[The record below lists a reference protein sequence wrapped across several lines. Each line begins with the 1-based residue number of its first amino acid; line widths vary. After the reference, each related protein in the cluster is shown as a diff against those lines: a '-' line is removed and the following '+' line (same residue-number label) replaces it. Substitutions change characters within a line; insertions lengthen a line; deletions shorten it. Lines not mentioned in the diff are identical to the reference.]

1 MKTNDYFLHIILAM
15 LLCCARINAYA
26 YDIAVQNSDGVTIYY
41 NYINDGTELEVKY
54 GYYGKYSGVVN
65 IPSQVTYQGETMSV
79 TSIGE
84 CAFSDCSGLTSVT
97 IPNSVTSIGSYAFSG
112 CSGLTSV
119 TIGNSVTSIGEYAF
133 SDCSGLTSVTIG
145 NSVTSIGYYAFRH
158 CSGLTSIVVVP
169 ENTCYDSRDNCN
181 AIIETATGTL
191 IFGCQTTIIPNSVTS
206 IGESAFSGC
215 TGLTSVT
222 IPNSVTSIGYDA
234 FYDCTGLTSVTI
246 PNSVTSIG
254 SCAFSGCSGLTSVTI
269 PNSVTSIESYA
280 FSGCSGLTSLTIP
293 NSVTSIGVAAF
304 YDCYG
309 LTSLAIG
316 NSVTSIGNSAFY
328 DCHRL
333 TSVII
338 PNSVTSIGNQAF
350 YNCSGLTSVTIGN
363 SVTSIGNSAFYDCTG
378 LTSLTIP
385 NSVTSIGEGAFY
397 DCYRLNTI
405 NCLNPVP
412 PTCNAAIFLCYSSS
426 SSMPTIRDKY
436 DVYTYANLH
445 VPMGSKEVYSGAYEW
460 RYFNKI
466 KEDMEANGNV
476 FYANLTV
483 KQGTT
488 GYTRQAVKADEK
500 YTIYIG
506 SLGENKVNS
515 VSFNGVDVTDELV
528 NGYYT
533 TPEITAESTLSVT
546 YETNVTGISST
557 TINNDV
563 KVIGYNGEII
573 ISQIEEPS
581 DVQIYSVDGK
591 IIDSRSSAFG
601 SVTIQVPEEQLY
613 LVKVGSRTYKVAL

>member
-1 MKTNDYFLHIILAM
+1 M
-15 LLCCARINAYA
+15 
-26 YDIAVQNSDGVTIYY
+26 
-41 NYINDGTELEVKY
+41 
-54 GYYGKYSGVVN
+54 
-65 IPSQVTYQGETMSV
+65 

-84 CAFSDCSGLTSVT
+84 SAFNDCYGLTSVT
-97 IPNSVTSIGSYAFSG
+97 IPNSVTSIGIDAFDD
-112 CSGLTSV
+112 CFDLTSV
-119 TIGNSVTSIGEYAF
+119 TIGNSVISIGNNAF
-133 SDCSGLTSVTIG
+133 GDCYS
-145 NSVTSIGYYAFRH
+145 
-158 CSGLTSIVVVP
+158 
-169 ENTCYDSRDNCN
+169 
-181 AIIETATGTL
+181 
-191 IFGCQTTIIPNSVTS
+191 
-206 IGESAFSGC
+206 
-215 TGLTSVT
+215 LTSVT
-222 IPNSVTSIGYDA
+222 IPNSVTSIGDGA
-234 FYDCTGLTSVTI
+234 FNDCTGLTSVTI

-254 SCAFSGCSGLTSVTI
+254 SEVFEDCSSLISVTIPNSVTSIGEYAFYSCSSLTSVTI
-269 PNSVTSIESYA
+269 PNSVTSI
-280 FSGCSGLTSLTIP
+280 GK
-293 NSVTSIGVAAF
+293 
-304 YDCYG
+304 
-309 LTSLAIG
+309 
-316 NSVTSIGNSAFY
+316 
-328 DCHRL
+328 
-333 TSVII
+333 
-338 PNSVTSIGNQAF
+338 
-350 YNCSGLTSVTIGN
+350 
-363 SVTSIGNSAFYDCTG
+363 
-378 LTSLTIP
+378 
-385 NSVTSIGEGAFY
+385 GAFGE
-397 DCYRLNTI
+397 CYRLNTV

-412 PTCNAAIFLCYSSS
+412 PTCDAGTFLCSSDDS
-426 SSMPTIRDKY
+426 STPTVRDKY

-557 TINNDV
+557 TINSDV

-581 DVQIYSVDGK
+581 DVQIYTVDGK

>member
-1 MKTNDYFLHIILAM
+1 MNTNNYLLHIILTM
-15 LLCCARINAYA
+15 LLCFAGTKTYA
-26 YDIAVQNSDGVTIYY
+26 YDIAVPNSDGVTIYY
-41 NYINDGTELEVKY
+41 NYINDGTELEVAS
-54 GYYGKYSGVVN
+54 GDNKYSGVVN
-65 IPSQVTYQGETMSV
+65 IPSQVTYQGETTNV
-79 TSIGE
+79 TSIGSS
-84 CAFSDCSGLTSVT
+84 AFQYCSGLTSVT
-97 IPNSVTSIGSYAFSG
+97 IPNSVTSIG
-112 CSGLTSV
+112 
-119 TIGNSVTSIGEYAF
+119 
-133 SDCSGLTSVTIG
+133 
-145 NSVTSIGYYAFRH
+145 
-158 CSGLTSIVVVP
+158 
-169 ENTCYDSRDNCN
+169 
-181 AIIETATGTL
+181 
-191 IFGCQTTIIPNSVTS
+191 Q
-206 IGESAFSGC
+206 
-215 TGLTSVT
+215 
-222 IPNSVTSIGYDA
+222 
-234 FYDCTGLTSVTI
+234 
-246 PNSVTSIG
+246 
-254 SCAFSGCSGLTSVTI
+254 
-269 PNSVTSIESYA
+269 
-280 FSGCSGLTSLTIP
+280 
-293 NSVTSIGVAAF
+293 
-304 YDCYG
+304 
-309 LTSLAIG
+309 
-316 NSVTSIGNSAFY
+316 
-328 DCHRL
+328 
-333 TSVII
+333 
-338 PNSVTSIGNQAF
+338 
-350 YNCSGLTSVTIGN
+350 
-363 SVTSIGNSAFYDCTG
+363 
-378 LTSLTIP
+378 
-385 NSVTSIGEGAFY
+385 GAFGG
-397 DCYRLNTI
+397 CYRLNTI

-412 PTCNAAIFLCYSSS
+412 PTCYSKVFICEES
-426 SSMPTIRDKY
+426 ILRDRY

-557 TINNDV
+557 TINSDV

-581 DVQIYSVDGK
+581 DVQIYTVDGK

-613 LVKVGSRTYKVAL
+613 LVKVGAHTYKVAL

>member
-1 MKTNDYFLHIILAM
+1 MNTNNYLLHIILTM
-15 LLCCARINAYA
+15 LLCFVGTKTYA
-26 YDIAVQNSDGVTIYY
+26 YDIAVENTDGVTIYY

-79 TSIGE
+79 TSIGSSAFNG
-84 CAFSDCSGLTSVT
+84 CTGLTSVTIPNSVTSIGSSAFNGCTGLTSVTIVNSATSMGSYAFSGCTGLTSIVVKSGNTCYDSRDNCNAIIETATNTLIIGCQTTIIPNSVTSIGDGAFNDCSGLTSVT
-97 IPNSVTSIGSYAFSG
+97 IPNSVTSIGECAFSG
-112 CSGLTSV
+112 CTGLTSV
-119 TIGNSVTSIGEYAF
+119 TIGNSVTSIGKSAF
-133 SDCSGLTSVTIG
+133 HFCSSLTSVTIPNSVTSIGNSAFDDCSGLTSVTIG
-145 NSVTSIGYYAFRH
+145 NSVTSIGSEVFED
-158 CSGLTSIVVVP
+158 CSS
-169 ENTCYDSRDNCN
+169 
-181 AIIETATGTL
+181 L
-191 IFGCQTTIIPNSVTS
+191 ISVTIPNSVTS
-206 IGESAFSGC
+206 IGEYAFYNCSS
-215 TGLTSVT
+215 LTSVT
-222 IPNSVTSIGYDA
+222 IPNSVTSIGYKA
-234 FYDCTGLTSVTI
+234 FYDCSSLTSVTI

-254 SCAFSGCSGLTSVTI
+254 YKAFS
-269 PNSVTSIESYA
+269 
-280 FSGCSGLTSLTIP
+280 
-293 NSVTSIGVAAF
+293 
-304 YDCYG
+304 
-309 LTSLAIG
+309 
-316 NSVTSIGNSAFY
+316 
-328 DCHRL
+328 
-333 TSVII
+333 
-338 PNSVTSIGNQAF
+338 
-350 YNCSGLTSVTIGN
+350 
-363 SVTSIGNSAFYDCTG
+363 
-378 LTSLTIP
+378 
-385 NSVTSIGEGAFY
+385 
-397 DCYRLNTI
+397 DCYRLNTV

-412 PTCNAAIFLCYSSS
+412 PTCDAGTFLCSTS
-426 SSMPTIRDKY
+426 TVRDEY

-476 FYANLTV
+476 FYAYLTV

-581 DVQIYSVDGK
+581 DVQIYTVDGK

>member
-1 MKTNDYFLHIILAM
+1 MNTNNYLLHIILTM
-15 LLCCARINAYA
+15 LLCFVGTKTYA
-26 YDIAVQNSDGVTIYY
+26 YDIAVENTDGVTIYY

-79 TSIGE
+79 TSIG
-84 CAFSDCSGLTSVT
+84 S
-97 IPNSVTSIGSYAFSG
+97 
-112 CSGLTSV
+112 
-119 TIGNSVTSIGEYAF
+119 
-133 SDCSGLTSVTIG
+133 
-145 NSVTSIGYYAFRH
+145 
-158 CSGLTSIVVVP
+158 
-169 ENTCYDSRDNCN
+169 
-181 AIIETATGTL
+181 
-191 IFGCQTTIIPNSVTS
+191 
-206 IGESAFSGC
+206 SAFNGC

-222 IPNSVTSIGYDA
+222 IPNSVTSIGSSA
-234 FYDCTGLTSVTI
+234 FSDCTGLTSVTI

-254 SCAFSGCSGLTSVTI
+254 SSAFNGCTGLTSVTIPNSVTSIGSSAFNGCTGLTSVTIGNSVTSIGSYAFSGCTGLTSIVVKSGNTCYDSRDNCNAIIETATNTLIIGCQTTIIPNSVTSIGDGAFNDCSGLTSVTI
-269 PNSVTSIESYA
+269 PNSVTSIGECA
-280 FSGCSGLTSLTIP
+280 FSGCTGLTSVTIG
-293 NSVTSIGVAAF
+293 NSVTSIGKSAF
-304 YDCYG
+304 HFCSS
-309 LTSLAIG
+309 LTSVTIP
-316 NSVTSIGNSAFY
+316 NSVTSIGNSAF
-328 DCHRL
+328 DD
-333 TSVII
+333 
-338 PNSVTSIGNQAF
+338 
-350 YNCSGLTSVTIGN
+350 CSGLTSVTIGN
-363 SVTSIGNSAFYDCTG
+363 SVTSIGSEVFEDCS
-378 LTSLTIP
+378 SLISVTIP
-385 NSVTSIGEGAFY
+385 NSVTSIGEYAFY
-397 DCYRLNTI
+397 NCSSLTSVTIPNSVTSIGYKAFSDCYRLNTV

-412 PTCNAAIFLCYSSS
+412 PTCDAGTFLCSTS
-426 SSMPTIRDKY
+426 TVRDEY

-476 FYANLTV
+476 FYAYLTV

-581 DVQIYSVDGK
+581 DVQIYTVDGK

>member
-1 MKTNDYFLHIILAM
+1 MKTNNYFLHIILTT
-15 LLCCARINAYA
+15 LLCFAGTKTYA
-26 YDIAVQNSDGVTIYY
+26 HDIEVKNSDGVTIYY
-41 NYINDGTELEVKY
+41 VYTNNNTELAVSFR
-54 GYYGKYSGVVN
+54 GSHYYDYESIYSGDIV
-65 IPSQVTYQGETMSV
+65 IPESVTYNGITYSV

-84 CAFSDCSGLTSVT
+84 SAFNDCYGLTSVT
-97 IPNSVTSIGSYAFSG
+97 IPNSVTSIGIDAFDD
-112 CSGLTSV
+112 CFDLTSV
-119 TIGNSVTSIGEYAF
+119 TIGNSVISIGNNAF
-133 SDCSGLTSVTIG
+133 GDCYS
-145 NSVTSIGYYAFRH
+145 
-158 CSGLTSIVVVP
+158 
-169 ENTCYDSRDNCN
+169 
-181 AIIETATGTL
+181 
-191 IFGCQTTIIPNSVTS
+191 
-206 IGESAFSGC
+206 
-215 TGLTSVT
+215 LTSVT
-222 IPNSVTSIGYDA
+222 IPNSVTSIGDGA
-234 FYDCTGLTSVTI
+234 FNDCTGLTSVTI

-254 SCAFSGCSGLTSVTI
+254 SEVFEDCSSLISVTIPNSVTSIGEYAFYSCSSLTSVTI
-269 PNSVTSIESYA
+269 PNSVTSI
-280 FSGCSGLTSLTIP
+280 GK
-293 NSVTSIGVAAF
+293 
-304 YDCYG
+304 
-309 LTSLAIG
+309 
-316 NSVTSIGNSAFY
+316 
-328 DCHRL
+328 
-333 TSVII
+333 
-338 PNSVTSIGNQAF
+338 
-350 YNCSGLTSVTIGN
+350 
-363 SVTSIGNSAFYDCTG
+363 
-378 LTSLTIP
+378 
-385 NSVTSIGEGAFY
+385 GAFGE
-397 DCYRLNTI
+397 CYRLNTV

-412 PTCNAAIFLCYSSS
+412 PTCDAGTFLCSSDDS
-426 SSMPTIRDKY
+426 STPTVRDKY

-557 TINNDV
+557 TINSDV

-581 DVQIYSVDGK
+581 DVQIYTVDGK